1 MLQEAKIG
9 LPDTLLSG
17 AMAYASKHHT
27 TLTAMVI
34 EQLEAV
40 TQTPVNDPLVQF
52 SRSLITKE
60 QAIEATGLRDYAQ
73 LLVAMGDADLPL
85 PILSEGVLEAQAD
98 VFARLLCE

>member
-1 MLQEAKIG
+1 MLHEAKIG
-9 LPDTLLSG
+9 LPDTLFSG

-40 TQTPVNDPLVQF
+40 TKTAVNDPLVQF
-52 SRSLITKE
+52 SRNIVTKE
-60 QAIEATGLRDYAQ
+60 QAIEAAGLRDYAQ

-85 PILSEGVLEAQAD
+85 PFQPEDKIAAQAE
-98 VFARLLCE
+98 VFAQLLLG